1 MYLFNQLLLI
11 LISRQIFATIINK
24 FILRNYILHTYQYIL
39 ESFSWQTN
47 FTFSICLLIAVR
59 TARWN
64 LTERN
69 DSHSRNISAFRN
81 RKKSVAT
88 NDHDCTFRRL

>member
-47 FTFSICLLIAVR
+47 FTFSICLL
-59 TARWN
+59 
-64 LTERN
+64 
-69 DSHSRNISAFRN
+69 
-81 RKKSVAT
+81 
-88 NDHDCTFRRL
+88 